1 MPRFVLLLAAS
12 MFLCPVSH
20 SQDQQP
26 PAQDPQ
32 GGAREQQPAP
42 PPPSLGEI
50 ARQLKL
56 KKQQKEAQLKQAK
69 AAASQDAP
77 VPDRAP
83 SPEPAKPPR
92 LVTNDDSP
100 ERASVTPVSTH
111 STPEPTETKAGNDDR
126 QGNAEKWKS
135 EILQMKSAIAAFE
148 QDIKARSD
156 SIHYAGANCVANCA
170 QWNERQQQKQQEVDT
185 MKAQLEEAQKQ
196 LQDMQEA
203 ARKEG
208 FGSSVYDP

>member
-1 MPRFVLLLAAS
+1 MVLGPMS
-12 MFLCPVSH
+12 Y

-26 PAQDPQ
+26 PAQDAQ
-32 GGAREQQPAP
+32 AGAREQQPAP

-56 KKQQKEAQLKQAK
+56 KKQQKEAQLKPAK
-69 AAASQDAP
+69 ATASPDAT
-77 VPDRAP
+77 P
-83 SPEPAKPPR
+83 SPEPAKSAL
-92 LVTNDDSP
+92 LVASDDAP
-100 ERASVTPVSTH
+100 GRASVTPVAMP
-111 STPEPTETKAGNDDR
+111 STPEATQTKAGEDDQR
-126 QGNAEKWKS
+126 ANAEKWKS
-135 EILQMKSAIAAFE
+135 EILKMKSAIAAFE
-148 QDIKARSD
+148 QDIKSRSD

-196 LQDMQEA
+196 LQDTQEA
-203 ARKEG
+203 ARKQG

>member
-1 MPRFVLLLAAS
+1 MRRFVLLFAAT
-12 MFLCPVSH
+12 MFLCPMSY

-26 PAQDPQ
+26 AAQDPQ
-32 GGAREQQPAP
+32 GGAQEQQPAP

-56 KKQQKEAQLKQAK
+56 KKQQKEAQLKQVK
-69 AAASQDAP
+69 ATTSQDAP
-77 VPDRAP
+77 ISDPTP
-83 SPEPAKPPR
+83 SPEPAKSAR
-92 LVTNDDSP
+92 LVTNDDAP
-100 ERASVTPVSTH
+100 ERASVTPASTH
-111 STPEPTETKAGNDDR
+111 PTSEPTETKAGNDD
-126 QGNAEKWKS
+126 QLANAEKLKS
-135 EILQMKSAIAAFE
+135 QILQMKNAIAAFQ
-148 QDIKARSD
+148 QDIKSTSD